1 MRKKYH
7 IKDDKLII
15 ESDPTI
21 EIPIIKILFVK
32 LKNDTAGPCVKITT
46 VSGVVVR
53 FWVDSNQKD
62 KILEMIQNK
71 RAEIFTRSSRN
82 VSMV

>member
-15 ESDPTI
+15 KSDPTV
-21 EIPIIKILFVK
+21 EIPIVKILFVN
-32 LKNDTAGPCVKITT
+32 LENDSAGPCIKITT

-53 FWVDSNQKD
+53 FWIDPSQTE
-62 KILEMIQNK
+62 KILSLIQNK
-71 RAEIFTRSSRN
+71 RAEVITGELRK
-82 VSMV
+82 

>member
-7 IKDDKLII
+7 IKGDKLII
-15 ESDPTI
+15 ESDPTV
-21 EIPIIKILFVK
+21 EIPIIKLLFVK
-32 LKNDTAGPCVKITT
+32 LENDSAGPCIKITT

-53 FWVDSNQKD
+53 FWVDSSQKD

-71 RAEIFTRSSRN
+71 RAKVIAGELN
-82 VSMV
+82 K